1 MAETTNNE
9 NAGEQ
14 RSAGVAGGV
23 PVKYG
28 NVRDAARIYLLPN
41 FFTSGNM
48 CCGFFSLCKCIEAKS
63 AASITEANELYMTA
77 VYLIFGACIFDLFDG
92 RAARKFKRESMFG
105 AEFDSIADT
114 VSFGVAPAFLVYFLI
129 FDPERANS
137 FDWFNNL
144 IATAGPIIGFIY
156 LLCAGI
162 RLAKFNVLTN
172 PLIPG
177 NEKKSP
183 ASDFMGI
190 PSPVAAAITASF
202 VLLLTRLNNDQDA
215 VETATVLK
223 VWLPIVLLPT
233 MLLVSILM
241 VTNIPYPTFKHIDWN
256 SKTKAKAFVFLILF
270 IFVAVKIHTFAI
282 PAALLIYVFYGLIRA
297 LKDKVFGRQKSVDEP
312 EETF

>member
-1 MAETTNNE
+1 MTDETNNGDSD
-9 NAGEQ
+9 NKT
-14 RSAGVAGGV
+14 
-23 PVKYG
+23 PVKYT

-41 FFTSGNM
+41 FFTAGNM
-48 CCGFFSLCKCIEAKS
+48 CCGFLSLCKCIEAKS
-63 AASITEANELYMTA
+63 TADVAAANDLYMMA

-92 RAARKFKRESMFG
+92 RMARMFKRESMFG

-129 FDPERANS
+129 FDPSRASS
-137 FDWFNNL
+137 FDWL
-144 IATAGPIIGFIY
+144 ISGAGPIIGFIY

-202 VLLLTRLNNDQDA
+202 VLLLTHLNCDQDA
-215 VETATVLK
+215 VNTASTLTS
-223 VWLPIVLLPT
+223 WLPVILLPT

-241 VTNIPYPTFKHIDWN
+241 VTNIPYPTFKHINWN
-256 SKTKAKAFVFLILF
+256 SKTKAQAFIFIILF
-270 IFVAVKIHTFAI
+270 VIVAAKFHIFAI
-282 PAALLIYVFYGLIRA
+282 PAALLIYVFYGLFRA
-297 LKDKVFGRQKSVDEP
+297 LKRKISKGKGTDCEEGEL

>member
-1 MAETTNNE
+1 MSDPTSEEKPA
-9 NAGEQ
+9 AAPQ
-14 RSAGVAGGV
+14 
-23 PVKYG
+23 VKYG

-41 FFTSGNM
+41 FFTAGNM

-63 AASITEANELYMTA
+63 AGTVAEANSLYMMA
-77 VYLIFGACIFDLFDG
+77 VYLIFGACVFDLFDG
-92 RAARKFKRESMFG
+92 RMARRFKRESMFG
-105 AEFDSIADT
+105 AVFDSIADT

-129 FDPERANS
+129 FDPARSNS
-137 FDWFNNL
+137 FDWFNSL
-144 IATAGPIIGFIY
+144 IDTAGPIIGFIY

-202 VLLLTRLNNDQDA
+202 VLLLTTLYNDQDA
-215 VETATVLK
+215 VETTTAFKT
-223 VWLPIVLLPT
+223 WLPVVLLPT

-241 VTNIPYPTFKHIDWN
+241 VTNIPYPTFKHIDWT
-256 SKTKAKAFVFLILF
+256 SKTKVKAFVLLILF
-270 IFVAVKIHTFAI
+270 LFVAAKFHIIAI
-282 PAALLIYVFYGLIRA
+282 PAALLIYVLYGIVRA
-297 LKDKVFGRQKSVDEP
+297 VKNKITDRRKSGEDP
-312 EETF
+312 EEAF

>member
-1 MAETTNNE
+1 MDTPQEDKDAVKKDEATG
-9 NAGEQ
+9 AP
-14 RSAGVAGGV
+14 VA
-23 PVKYG
+23 KYT

-41 FFTSGNM
+41 FFTAGNM

-63 AASITEANELYMTA
+63 AESIAAANDLYMMA

-92 RAARKFKRESMFG
+92 RMARMFKRESMFG

-129 FDPERANS
+129 FDPGRTNS

-144 IATAGPIIGFIY
+144 ISDAAPIIGFIY

-177 NEKKSP
+177 NEKKTP

-202 VLLLTRLNNDQDA
+202 VLLLTRLNSDQNA
-215 VETATVLK
+215 LETATTLK
-223 VWLPIVLLPT
+223 TWLPIVLLPT

-256 SKTKAKAFVFLILF
+256 SKTKAQAFIFIILF
-270 IFVAVKIHTFAI
+270 VIVAAKFHIFAI
-282 PAALLIYVFYGLIRA
+282 PAALLIYVIYGLFRA
-297 LKDKVFGRQKSVDEP
+297 LKRKISDKKNGTNEI
-312 EETF
+312 EEAF

>member
-1 MAETTNNE
+1 MSDPISEEKPA
-9 NAGEQ
+9 AAPQ
-14 RSAGVAGGV
+14 
-23 PVKYG
+23 VKYG

-41 FFTSGNM
+41 FFTAGNM

-63 AASITEANELYMTA
+63 AGTVAEANSLYMMA
-77 VYLIFGACIFDLFDG
+77 VYLIFGACVFDLFDG
-92 RAARKFKRESMFG
+92 RMARRFKRESMFG

-129 FDPERANS
+129 FDPARSNS
-137 FDWFNNL
+137 FDWFNSL
-144 IATAGPIIGFIY
+144 IDTAGPIIGFIY

-202 VLLLTRLNNDQDA
+202 VLLLTTLYNDQDA
-215 VETATVLK
+215 VETTTAFKT
-223 VWLPIVLLPT
+223 WLPVVLLPT

-241 VTNIPYPTFKHIDWN
+241 VTNIPYPTFKHIDWT
-256 SKTKAKAFVFLILF
+256 SKTKVKAFVLLILF
-270 IFVAVKIHTFAI
+270 LFVAAKFHVIAI
-282 PAALLIYVFYGLIRA
+282 PAALLIYILYGIVRA
-297 LKDKVFGRQKSVDEP
+297 VKNKITDRRKSGEDP
-312 EETF
+312 EEAF

>member
-1 MAETTNNE
+1 MSEPNSE
-9 NAGEQ
+9 EKPAGTPP
-14 RSAGVAGGV
+14 A
-23 PVKYG
+23 KYG

-41 FFTSGNM
+41 FFTAGNM

-63 AASITEANELYMTA
+63 AGTVAEANSLYMMA
-77 VYLIFGACIFDLFDG
+77 VYLIFGACVFDLFDG
-92 RAARKFKRESMFG
+92 RMARRFKRESMFG

-129 FDPERANS
+129 FDPARSQS

-144 IATAGPIIGFIY
+144 IDTAGPIIGFIY

-202 VLLLTRLNNDQDA
+202 VLLLTNLYSDQSA
-215 VETATVLK
+215 VETVSALK
-223 VWLPIVLLPT
+223 IWLPVVLLPT

-241 VTNIPYPTFKHIDWN
+241 VTNIPYPTFKHIDWS
-256 SKTKAKAFVFLILF
+256 SKTKVKAFVLLILF
-270 IFVAVKIHTFAI
+270 LFVAAKFHIIAI
-282 PAALLIYVFYGLIRA
+282 PAALLIYVLYGIVRA
-297 LKDKVFGRQKSVDEP
+297 LKNKVFSRKKT
-312 EETF
+312 EEEVEEAF

>member
-1 MAETTNNE
+1 MND
-9 NAGEQ
+9 NAKDEITEKP
-14 RSAGVAGGV
+14 

-28 NVRDAARIYLLPN
+28 NVKDAARIYLLPN
-41 FFTSGNM
+41 FFTAGNM
-48 CCGFFSLCKCIEAKS
+48 CCGFLSLCKCIEAKS
-63 AASITEANELYMTA
+63 APSISAANDLYMMA

-92 RAARKFKRESMFG
+92 RMARMFKRESMFG

-129 FDPERANS
+129 FDPARANS
-137 FDWFNNL
+137 FDWFNSL
-144 IATAGPIIGFIY
+144 IDTTGPIIGFIY

-215 VETATVLK
+215 VNTATALK
-223 VWLPIVLLPT
+223 TWLPVILLPT
-233 MLLVSILM
+233 MLLVSVLM

-256 SKTKAKAFVFLILF
+256 SKAKAQAFIFIILF
-270 IFVAVKIHTFAI
+270 IIVAVQFHIFAV
-282 PAALLIYVFYGLIRA
+282 PAALLLYVLYGLLRA
-297 LKDKVFGRQKSVDEP
+297 GKRKIFRKKEAEESSAQDV

>member
-1 MAETTNNE
+1 MVDTPEKE
-9 NAGEQ
+9 EKK
-14 RSAGVAGGV
+14 

-41 FFTSGNM
+41 FFTAGNM
-48 CCGFFSLCKCIEAKS
+48 CCGFFSLCKCIEANNTPDI
-63 AASITEANELYMTA
+63 AVANELYMMA

-92 RAARKFKRESMFG
+92 RMARMFKKESMFG

-129 FDPERANS
+129 FDPARANS
-137 FDWFNNL
+137 FNWVNSF
-144 IATAGPIIGFIY
+144 ISSSGAIIGFIY

-202 VLLLTRLNNDQDA
+202 VLLLTHLNYDQHA
-215 VETATVLK
+215 VETASTLK
-223 VWLPIVLLPT
+223 TWLPIILLPT

-256 SKTKAKAFVFLILF
+256 GKTKAQAFIFIILF
-270 IFVAVKIHTFAI
+270 IIIAAKFHIFAI

-297 LKDKVFGRQKSVDEP
+297 LKRKIRKNKDEEIIEADV

>member
-1 MAETTNNE
+1 MAENPKE
-9 NAGEQ
+9 EEKK
-14 RSAGVAGGV
+14 

-41 FFTSGNM
+41 FFTAGNM
-48 CCGFFSLCKCIEAKS
+48 CCGFFSLCKCIEANHTPNI
-63 AASITEANELYMTA
+63 AAANELYMMA

-92 RAARKFKRESMFG
+92 RMARMFKKESMFG

-129 FDPERANS
+129 FDPARANS
-137 FDWFNNL
+137 FDWVNSF
-144 IATAGPIIGFIY
+144 ISSTGAIIGFIY

-177 NEKKSP
+177 NEKKTP

-202 VLLLTRLNNDQDA
+202 VLLLTHLNYDQSA
-215 VETATVLK
+215 VETTSTLK
-223 VWLPIVLLPT
+223 TWLPIILLPT

-256 SKTKAKAFVFLILF
+256 SKTKAQAFIFIILF
-270 IFVAVKIHTFAI
+270 IIVAAKFHIFAI
-282 PAALLIYVFYGLIRA
+282 PAALLIYVFYGLFRA
-297 LKDKVFGRQKSVDEP
+297 LKQKIRKTKPESAGTEDV